1 MAPAKQ
7 SATVKSGKTGEEAAK
22 KLRAATPPAS
32 GKVSQQQLAP
42 ILNVTSREIRNLYER
57 GLPFT
62 IGAKNRR
69 EHDVGEC
76 FAWYLKFKLEEKKDD
91 PGKSATAGLR
101 LRALEIEVHQAEIAL
116 AEARKNLVSVEY
128 LENQVARINEAVRSR
143 ILNLPGRA
151 GPLLVGCKTIAEV
164 QIRMQ
169 GLIDELLTSLTEI
182 GDDEELDVDD
192 DEEEEEAVAGSGA
205 A

>member
-1 MAPAKQ
+1 M
-7 SATVKSGKTGEEAAK
+7 KSGKPGEKVVENAAK
-22 KLRAATPPAS
+22 KSRAPATPAS
-32 GKVSQQQLAP
+32 GKVSQQELSP
-42 ILNVTSREIRNLYER
+42 ILGVTSREIRNLYDR

-69 EHDVGEC
+69 EHDVAEC
-76 FAWYLKFKLEEKKDD
+76 VAWYLKFKLEERKDD

-101 LRALEIEVHQAEIAL
+101 LRALEIEVHQAEIEL
-116 AEARKNLVSVEY
+116 AAARKNLVSVEY
-128 LENQVARINEAVRSR
+128 LETQVARINEAVRSR

-151 GPLLVGCKTIAEV
+151 GPILVGCKTIAEV

-169 GLIDELLTSLTEI
+169 GLIDELLQSLTEI
-182 GDDEELDVDD
+182 GDEDELDVDD
-192 DEEEEEAVAGSGA
+192 EDEEEEGALAGSGA

>member
-1 MAPAKQ
+1 MAAAKQ
-7 SATVKSGKTGEEAAK
+7 SATVKPGETGGKAAK
-22 KLRAATPPAS
+22 KVRAAAAPAS
-32 GKVSQQQLAP
+32 GKVTQQELAP

-62 IGAKNRR
+62 IGARNRR
-69 EHDVGEC
+69 EHDVAEC
-76 FAWYLKFKLEEKKDD
+76 VAWYLKFKLEEKKDD

-128 LENQVARINEAVRSR
+128 LEAQVARINEAVRSR

-151 GPLLVGCKTIAEV
+151 GPILVGCKTIAEV

-182 GDDEELDVDD
+182 GDEEELDVDD
-192 DEEEEEAVAGSGA
+192 EDEEGEAVAGSGA

>member
-1 MAPAKQ
+1 MKPGE
-7 SATVKSGKTGEEAAK
+7 TGGKAAK
-22 KLRAATPPAS
+22 KARAAAPPAS
-32 GKVSQQQLAP
+32 RKVSQQELSP

-69 EHDVGEC
+69 EHDVAEC
-76 FAWYLKFKLEEKKDD
+76 VAWYLKFKLEEKKDD

-151 GPLLVGCKTIAEV
+151 GPILVGCKTIAEV

-192 DEEEEEAVAGSGA
+192 EDEEEGAVAGSGA

>member
-1 MAPAKQ
+1 MAAAKQ
-7 SATVKSGKTGEEAAK
+7 SATVKPGETGGKAAK
-22 KLRAATPPAS
+22 KARAAAPPAS
-32 GKVSQQQLAP
+32 RKVSQQELSP

-69 EHDVGEC
+69 EHDVAEC
-76 FAWYLKFKLEEKKDD
+76 VAWYLKFKLEEKKDD

-151 GPLLVGCKTIAEV
+151 GPILVGCKTIAEV

-192 DEEEEEAVAGSGA
+192 EDEEEGAVAGSGA